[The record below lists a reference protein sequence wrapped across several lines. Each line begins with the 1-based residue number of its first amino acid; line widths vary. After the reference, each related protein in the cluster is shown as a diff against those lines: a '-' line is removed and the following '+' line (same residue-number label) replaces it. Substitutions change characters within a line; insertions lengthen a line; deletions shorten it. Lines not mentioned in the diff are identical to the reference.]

1 VARLAALLLLVTL
14 AGCEQHAPP
23 VSHSRQPETERFAER
38 FMVAAANPLAVDA
51 GLAVLRRGGSAV
63 DAAVAVQMTLG
74 FVEAPETGI
83 GGGGFMLYLSA
94 AEGRLEFFDGRET
107 APAAAQPDRFEV
119 LGWPA
124 PRWFAIP
131 SGHAVGVPG
140 LVAMLD
146 LAHDRHG
153 RLPWSELLE
162 PAIRLAEEGVPMPER
177 MRRQARGDFGLAM
190 FPDVRRAFVKPARDA
205 EPRLRN
211 AEYANTLRTLAAGG
225 ARAFYEGE
233 ISASLVERVRASRWA
248 GDLSLEDM
256 RNYIALERAPVCGRY
271 REWTVCGA
279 PPPSS
284 GGIAVLQILGMVER
298 FPLPALGPDSAQSI
312 HVLVEA
318 HRLAFADRARYV
330 GDPAFV
336 RVPVAGL
343 LDPAYLLRRS
353 LYIDPGLAI
362 HQALPGAV
370 EPGVEIAGRADSGD
384 PPGGTSH
391 FTIVDGDGNVVAL
404 TSSIEAPFGS
414 RLMTGGFLLNNQLTD
429 FSFISRIGAH
439 LHPNAVA
446 PGKRPRSSMSPVIV
460 LDRQG
465 NVRLAIG
472 ARGGPRIIGYVVKT
486 LVAVLD
492 WDLEIQEAIAL
503 PNFAHANGRL
513 ELERGTPLAARAAE
527 FEALGH
533 RVQAVPLPS
542 GLHGIERAGDGWRGG
557 ADPRLDGVARGE

>member
-248 GDLSLEDM
+248 GDLSL
-256 RNYIALERAPVCGRY
+256 
-271 REWTVCGA
+271 
-279 PPPSS
+279 
-284 GGIAVLQILGMVER
+284 
-298 FPLPALGPDSAQSI
+298 
-312 HVLVEA
+312 
-318 HRLAFADRARYV
+318 
-330 GDPAFV
+330 
-336 RVPVAGL
+336 
-343 LDPAYLLRRS
+343 
-353 LYIDPGLAI
+353 
-362 HQALPGAV
+362 
-370 EPGVEIAGRADSGD
+370 
-384 PPGGTSH
+384 
-391 FTIVDGDGNVVAL
+391 
-404 TSSIEAPFGS
+404 
-414 RLMTGGFLLNNQLTD
+414 
-429 FSFISRIGAH
+429 
-439 LHPNAVA
+439 
-446 PGKRPRSSMSPVIV
+446 
-460 LDRQG
+460 
-465 NVRLAIG
+465 
-472 ARGGPRIIGYVVKT
+472 
-486 LVAVLD
+486 
-492 WDLEIQEAIAL
+492 
-503 PNFAHANGRL
+503 
-513 ELERGTPLAARAAE
+513 
-527 FEALGH
+527 
-533 RVQAVPLPS
+533 
-542 GLHGIERAGDGWRGG
+542 
-557 ADPRLDGVARGE
+557 